1 MLGLISVNSSRLRR
15 TCRMRWY
22 AASSAAD
29 ACRKLSWVSVC
40 VWAGSGMDR
49 GGPELESIVG
59 DGVEE
64 IGGEGYDEFPLMA
77 I

>member
-1 MLGLISVNSSRLRR
+1 MG
-15 TCRMRWY
+15 
-22 AASSAAD
+22 
-29 ACRKLSWVSVC
+29 
-40 VWAGSGMDR
+40 R